1 MNSLEDFVAIL
12 QDDLGLSITIADA
25 GKDLDQ
31 VPGWDSAHILQLMSM
46 LERETG
52 HPVALPD
59 LLSAAS
65 LKEIYELTT
74 GNQN

>member
-12 QDDLGLSITIADA
+12 QDDLGLSIRIEDV

-31 VPGWDSAHILQLMSM
+31 VAGWDSAHLLQLMSV

-52 HPVALPD
+52 RPVALPD
-59 LLSAAS
+59 LLSASS
-65 LKEIYELTT
+65 LKEIYTLAVR
-74 GNQN
+74 